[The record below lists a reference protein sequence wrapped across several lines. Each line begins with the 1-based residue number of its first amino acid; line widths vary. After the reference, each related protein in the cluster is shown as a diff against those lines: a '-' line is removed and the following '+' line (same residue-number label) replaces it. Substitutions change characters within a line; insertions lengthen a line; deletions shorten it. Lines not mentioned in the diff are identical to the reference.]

1 MSLGLLALG
10 FNPTRNILVRFA
22 ACQCGGAT
30 ASLLPSPPG
39 PVSHIG
45 CCWMK
50 VLHAH
55 QMTMMYVVLLLGD
68 QTEAGRQQGHMFIQL
83 QAVCC

>member
-1 MSLGLLALG
+1 MSRDRVAGSARARDARGWGRAVLPIAAGAPSVVLSRLRSWMSLGLLALG
-10 FNPTRNILVRFA
+10 FNPTRNILVHSA

-45 CCWMK
+45 
-50 VLHAH
+50 
-55 QMTMMYVVLLLGD
+55 
-68 QTEAGRQQGHMFIQL
+68 
-83 QAVCC
+83 